1 MPSNNH
7 RRALGWR
14 MFGSVA
20 AALLLS
26 AATAVAQGAPEP
38 VLVGVNIP
46 RTGPLALMGALLE
59 PSVRLAVDQINT
71 AGGIKSLGGA
81 PLELRWADNQA
92 SPSLSGS
99 EEQRLIQQEHVVTV
113 IGGGVSGAELTA
125 TQMAERLKVP
135 HLISIATADEL
146 SERGF
151 RYTFILSA
159 RAVDYARSY
168 VNLLNYLKANR
179 NIAVKRVVV
188 LNENSALGSSVAKD
202 LLPMAKDA
210 GYEIAEQVEYPAST
224 SDVSSLLTRIR
235 SAKPDVV
242 LHIGYIGDSILIW
255 NTRRQLGMED
265 VPFIGITSGIGSP
278 AFMKAVGAA
287 ANGALTLSQTNA
299 DLTADAVQN
308 FVRSYQAKYNVPPE
322 NNGFFSY
329 QSAYVVKAA
338 LEKAGSRDQE
348 AIRQAFSTLQM
359 RDNVVLPQETIRFN
373 EAGVNVDTPVLLL
386 QVRNGQLAT
395 VWPDNVATTAPD
407 FSQFDKLRSR

>member
-1 MPSNNH
+1 MPSINH
-7 RRALGWR
+7 RNTLGWR
-14 MFGSVA
+14 MFAPMA
-20 AALLLS
+20 AALVLS
-26 AATAVAQGAPEP
+26 AATALAQGAPEP

-59 PSVRLAVDQINT
+59 PGIRLAVEQINA

-92 SPSLSGS
+92 SPSLSAS
-99 EEQRLIQQEHVVTV
+99 EEQRLIQQGHVVTV

-125 TQMAERLKVP
+125 TQMAERLRVP

-146 SERGF
+146 STRGF

-159 RAVDYARSY
+159 RAVDYARGY
-168 VNLLNYLKANR
+168 VSLLSYLKANR
-179 NIAVKRVVV
+179 NIGVKRVVV
-188 LNENSALGSSVAKD
+188 LNENSPLGSSVAKD
-202 LLPMAKDA
+202 LIPMAKGA
-210 GYEIAEQVEYPAST
+210 GYEITEQIEYPAST

-255 NTRRQLGMED
+255 NTRQQFGMED

-299 DLTADAVQN
+299 DLATAPVQN
-308 FVRSYQAKYNVPPE
+308 FVRTYEAKYKQQPE

-338 LEKAGSRDQE
+338 LEKAASRDPE
-348 AIRQAFSTLQM
+348 AIREAFSTLQM
-359 RDNVVLPQETIRFN
+359 RDNVILPQDTIRFN
-373 EAGVNVDTPVLLL
+373 QAGVNVNTPVLLL
-386 QVRNGQLAT
+386 QVRNGQLVT
-395 VWPDNVATTAPD
+395 VWPDKVASTAPD

>member
-59 PSVRLAVDQINT
+59 PSVRLAVDQINA

-146 SERGF
+146 GERGF

-159 RAVDYARSY
+159 RAVDYARGY

-299 DLTADAVQN
+299 DLTAAAVQN

-338 LEKAGSRDQE
+338 LEKAGSRDPE

-386 QVRNGQLAT
+386 QVRNGQLVT